1 MALSWI
7 YELLVKLTEVKVP
20 PESIKQ
26 IFFSKNPTASSL
38 SAKCTIALCLMKAK
52 NNSKKHKDLFPFNS
66 FPGNTIL
73 RKLWLHII
81 SSERGIFVQQR
92 SSCMQCLLRNGRN
105 HTKTTKSQNFT
116 FLVKYS
122 FRTFIKALARSRIGV
137 ILDQLFLGNE
147 SQNRMSDTNFRTFLL
162 N

>member
-20 PESIKQ
+20 PESIKYLLY
-26 IFFSKNPTASSL
+26 TA
-38 SAKCTIALCLMKAK
+38 IAICLMKAK

-81 SSERGIFVQQR
+81 SSEGGIFVQQR
-92 SSCMQCLLRNGRN
+92 SSCMQCLLRNSTT
-105 HTKTTKSQNFT
+105 HTKTTKSQNF
-116 FLVKYS
+116 
-122 FRTFIKALARSRIGV
+122 A
-137 ILDQLFLGNE
+137 
-147 SQNRMSDTNFRTFLL
+147 
-162 N
+162 